1 MPQDPETQ
9 PTAPVANTAHLTT
22 QTTLTPAI
30 NAWKIFLDDQGN
42 SPHTL
47 KAFLGDVRLF
57 AKYLPPDHTLGKVT
71 TNEINLFLE
80 WLQNGREVPC
90 SPKTLAR
97 RITSIKAFFRWLNK
111 GGILLIDP
119 AEKVVQRSV
128 LSPLPEV
135 LSPAEVQIALEAA
148 DRIRYAAKPDARHVG
163 DARHTGD
170 ARHAALFQ
178 LLLYTGIKKNEC
190 LNLTPNHVDFLA
202 PEGPILF
209 VRYASPAHRY
219 KERKIAFPTDW
230 QIVYQEY
237 LSQYPTT
244 DRLFPWSMRRLE
256 YLLEDI
262 SNESGLGK
270 HISFAM
276 CRWTCALL
284 DLRAGMEPDKI
295 RQKLGIS
302 KIQWREIYNKLSQLD
317 AQTPRREAI
326 TPEEND

>member
-1 MPQDPETQ
+1 MPQDTETQ
-9 PTAPVANTAHLTT
+9 SDSAPNTAHLTP
-22 QTTLTPAI
+22 QTTLLPAI

-47 KAFLGDVRLF
+47 KAFLGDVRLL
-57 AKYLPPDHTLGKVT
+57 AKYLPPDHTLGKVST
-71 TNEINLFLE
+71 HELNLFLE
-80 WLQNGREVPC
+80 WLQTGRGVPC

-97 RITSIKAFFRWLNK
+97 RITSIKAFFRWLHK

-128 LSPLPEV
+128 ISPLPEV
-135 LSPAEVQIALEAA
+135 LSPDEVETALEAA
-148 DRIRYAAKPDARHVG
+148 NRLRYKEKPD
-163 DARHTGD
+163 T
-170 ARHAALFQ
+170 RHAALFQ

-190 LNLTPNHVDFLA
+190 LSLTPNHVDFLA
-202 PEGPILF
+202 PEGTILF
-209 VRYASPAHRY
+209 VRYPSPAHRY
-219 KERKIAFPTDW
+219 KERKISIPSDW
-230 QIVYQEY
+230 ETVYQEY
-237 LSQYPTT
+237 AAQYLPT

-262 SNESGLGK
+262 TNEAGLDK

-317 AQTPRREAI
+317 AQTPQNVSLSEA
-326 TPEEND
+326 DL